1 MAYEEDDTI
10 TASGTISKRY
20 DAVTALLLGI
30 IWDECE
36 KEGRNCSDSYTKLA
50 DRIGV
55 SSKTIERKI
64 QFLLDEGLIFQINNG
79 KIDGTTNQFSC
90 KKENIMKLTTDK
102 LSDPL
107 DDVGQN
113 VVPHPTTGDSASD
126 THEKIAEVSEE
137 EQKEERFQ
145 KNKKMFLEKFYS
157 NRIWDDEKDF
167 WLKVLF
173 ARNEN
178 SQKKVY
184 ASLYDAPKRLNGK
197 EMTEYLIDSM
207 KKYANVR

>member
-1 MAYEEDDTI
+1 
-10 TASGTISKRY
+10 
-20 DAVTALLLGI
+20 V
-30 IWDECE
+30 
-36 KEGRNCSDSYTKLA
+36 
-50 DRIGV
+50 
-55 SSKTIERKI
+55 
-64 QFLLDEGLIFQINNG
+64 
-79 KIDGTTNQFSC
+79 
-90 KKENIMKLTTDK
+90 
-102 LSDPL
+102 
-107 DDVGQN
+107 
-113 VVPHPTTGDSASD
+113 SD